1 MNRLL
6 CAVTLA
12 ALLATA
18 ACFRYLE
25 EKTPPGSV
33 PQPEGTKVNQPRQQP
48 QPEGTKVNQPR
59 QQPQPE
65 GTKVNL
71 PPQQPQPEATATPP
85 APAEGSL
92 GDAYQKLGKP
102 PVVVN
107 ATRDFTGQEEQ

>member
-48 QPEGTKVNQPR
+48 QPEGTKVN
-59 QQPQPE
+59 
-65 GTKVNL
+65 L
-71 PPQQPQPEATATPP
+71 PPQQPQPEATATPARLVRGATPP